1 MWRRTHVPSTSSS
14 SASTS
19 SSSASAQQQQLLFE
33 ESLGASAS
41 RSMVFR
47 GKLYKRT
54 RARWLLRDCALIVD
68 RVDPTRL
75 VLLTRKS
82 GGTRYGFKTFT
93 VGKTTCI
100 TDCSIY
106 FTKME
111 GYYCVEFREKGSDQG
126 DKVKRRWVGSA
137 TEAPSRRLFNAL
149 KDWKA
154 SKGVPDYSGARY
166 FASLASGEKLTRGS
180 TGSPLVPDAQFPAAP
195 DPVVETRKRPV
206 DDLDACCVPPSLAKY
221 KAFRIITTDADVLI
235 AASNE
240 KGKGPFRVLQIC
252 RERARFDRISD
263 ALTVLPDPTS
273 ESALRDLV
281 ARSAA
286 TPSHPLAQVRLRKS
300 TRSYFLAS
308 FVF

>member
-33 ESLGASAS
+33 KSLGASAS

-137 TEAPSRRLFNAL
+137 TGASRRLFNAL

-166 FASLASGEKLTRGS
+166 FTSLASGRSLRVAQLALLSFPTPN
-180 TGSPLVPDAQFPAAP
+180 SPQ
-195 DPVVETRKRPV
+195 
-206 DDLDACCVPPSLAKY
+206 
-221 KAFRIITTDADVLI
+221 
-235 AASNE
+235 
-240 KGKGPFRVLQIC
+240 
-252 RERARFDRISD
+252 
-263 ALTVLPDPTS
+263 LPI
-273 ESALRDLV
+273 
-281 ARSAA
+281 RS
-286 TPSHPLAQVRLRKS
+286 
-300 TRSYFLAS
+300 
-308 FVF
+308 